1 MPRPVSPGRRA
12 SRRAGTLGLCHRL
25 DLRPL
30 CLAGNGDGRPVGRD
44 RRSSG
49 DSVRVHPAETMAGRR
64 MRSEAVGNLSMELEC
79 FSALEHVATGQQSA
93 WVTRWSV
100 LLTHDEHA
108 LSCGRLGG
116 SAVVQVLRPSAARR
130 PPAARHS
137 RPSTMAS
144 VQTAGSGYFLP
155 GPPSPTRC
163 DAAKGR
169 PVRCERACVRL
180 PRRQV
185 G

>member
-64 MRSEAVGNLSMELEC
+64 MRSEAVGNLVYG
-79 FSALEHVATGQQSA
+79 AG
-93 WVTRWSV
+93 V
-100 LLTHDEHA
+100 LQ
-108 LSCGRLGG
+108 RLG
-116 SAVVQVLRPSAARR
+116 ARR
-130 PPAARHS
+130 NRTAVSMGDSVERPPHPRWT
-137 RPSTMAS
+137 RPELRSI
-144 VQTAGSGYFLP
+144 GWICCGP
-155 GPPSPTRC
+155 GVETL
-163 DAAKGR
+163 GR
-169 PVRCERACVRL
+169 A
-180 PRRQV
+180 
-185 G
+185 